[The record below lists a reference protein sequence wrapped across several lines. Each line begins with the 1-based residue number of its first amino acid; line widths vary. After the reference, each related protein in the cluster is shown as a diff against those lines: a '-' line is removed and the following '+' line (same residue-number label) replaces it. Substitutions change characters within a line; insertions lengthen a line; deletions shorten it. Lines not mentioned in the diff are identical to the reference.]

1 LKKLAI
7 LLFILVVAFDLLLL
21 LLGLNQYYVAIIKYT
36 GIIFP
41 AFLTVL
47 SIFIFVSTLGIKTA
61 EKITISVIASLILAV
76 MLFVHLI
83 GDYQIDTIT
92 SPASKDTLIIEHRNA
107 TLGETTHLYY
117 FYRNT
122 ACPGVIKK
130 VNNKV
135 LTIQTRESGQIPND
149 LEVLGVDNAEWI
161 EGKGIIFHSHYATT
175 KLDF

>member
-1 LKKLAI
+1 
-7 LLFILVVAFDLLLL
+7 
-21 LLGLNQYYVAIIKYT
+21 
-36 GIIFP
+36 
-41 AFLTVL
+41 
-47 SIFIFVSTLGIKTA
+47 
-61 EKITISVIASLILAV
+61 

-83 GDYQIDTIT
+83 GDYQIDTIP

-122 ACPGVIKK
+122 AFPGVIKK

-161 EGKGIIFHSHYATT
+161 EGKGIIFHSRYATT